1 MAGAII
7 FVLATI
13 VAQPTVSP
21 DVLEP
26 SVRNE
31 VDHALNRAPAAA
43 ATNDFAS
50 ADIAFARHYATNG
63 LSATDVAL
71 RLVTSQRAD
80 GTWRVGTNDV
90 TAAAV
95 QILRTLTFGHAGR
108 VTLPGETEK

>member
-1 MAGAII
+1 MRGAILAL
-7 FVLATI
+7 LATI
-13 VAQPTVSP
+13 VARPAVSP

-31 VDHALNRAPAAA
+31 VDHALNRAPVAA
-43 ATNDFAS
+43 ATNEFAS
-50 ADIAFARHYATNG
+50 ADLAFAQFYATNG

-90 TAAAV
+90 TTAAV
-95 QILRTLTFGHAGR
+95 HLLKSLESGQH
-108 VTLPGETEK
+108 

>member
-1 MAGAII
+1 MLGVII
-7 FVLATI
+7 LLLATL
-13 VAQPTVSP
+13 VARPAVSP

-26 SVRNE
+26 SVLNE

-50 ADIAFARHYATNG
+50 ADLAFARLYATNG

-90 TAAAV
+90 TTAAV
-95 QILRTLTFGHAGR
+95 HLLKSLESVRH
-108 VTLPGETEK
+108 

>member
-1 MAGAII
+1 MIGALILI
-7 FVLATI
+7 LTTL
-13 VAQPTVSP
+13 VAPPAVST
-21 DVLEP
+21 DILEP

-50 ADIAFARHYATNG
+50 ADIAFARLYATNG

-80 GTWRVGTNDV
+80 GTWCVGTNDV
-90 TAAAV
+90 TTAAV
-95 QILRTLTFGHAGR
+95 QILRTLILMRGR
-108 VTLPGETEK
+108 

>member
-1 MAGAII
+1 MLGMII
-7 FVLATI
+7 LLLATL
-13 VAQPTVSP
+13 VARPAVSP

-26 SVRNE
+26 SVLNE

-50 ADIAFARHYATNG
+50 ADIAFARLYATNG

-90 TAAAV
+90 TTAAV
-95 QILRTLTFGHAGR
+95 QILKTLTMGA
-108 VTLPGETEK
+108 PEK